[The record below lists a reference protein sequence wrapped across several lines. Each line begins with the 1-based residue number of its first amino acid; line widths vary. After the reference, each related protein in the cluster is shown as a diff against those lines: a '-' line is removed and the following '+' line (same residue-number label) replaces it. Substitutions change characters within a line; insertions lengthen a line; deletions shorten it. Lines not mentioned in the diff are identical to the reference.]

1 MVLNLNKPLPPINI
15 TCSIDLQPT
24 KVTYGEG
31 WEEELAKILRQQIDW
46 EMLSH
51 TLQTIGWISVKIN
64 HCNDEIIGWSRENI
78 NGRCEFLDTHW
89 MFENPNDASHFILK
103 WA

>member
-1 MVLNLNKPLPPINI
+1 MVLNFNNLPPINI
-15 TCSIDLQPT
+15 TCSIDLQPSE
-24 KVTYGEG
+24 VTYGEG
-31 WEEELAKILRQQIDW
+31 LEEELSENLRQIIDW

-51 TLQTIGWISVKIN
+51 TLQTIGWISVKIE
-64 HCNDEIIGWSRENI
+64 HCNDEIISWSRENI

>member
-1 MVLNLNKPLPPINI
+1 MVLNFNNPLPPINI
-15 TCSIDLQPT
+15 TCSVNLQSSE
-24 KVTYGEG
+24 VSYGEG
-31 WEEELAKILRQQIDW
+31 LEEELAENLRKIIDW
-46 EMLSH
+46 ETLSYS
-51 TLQTIGWISVKIN
+51 LQKNGWISVKIE
-64 HCNDEIIGWSRENI
+64 HCNDEIISWSREHI